1 MIVFSELIVKGFCGI
16 ISEVTLQL
24 NQPGINIIRG
34 RNGIGKSTFLSAFYW
49 AIYGVTLK
57 ENVSQVNTW
66 GDLVDDGYEG
76 TIVRL
81 KYFIDETKYEI
92 IRCQNYKAK
101 VEGSKGGNRLIY
113 KVDGKVIT
121 EKSKPLTQKLIEKDL
136 GISQKLMRNSVVFG
150 QKLKRL
156 IKETG
161 SDKKGILEEAFRMD
175 YIKDSRDEAIPY
187 LKNIE
192 KEVQQYE
199 SKISSL
205 KIKKDSIK
213 YVIDE
218 INDHNKNASK
228 DNQRKI
234 RKLTDDILELKAKIT
249 SENGNGNDKEVS
261 KIIKS
266 INKKQ
271 EELSI
276 LTDEFNES
284 KKVSDSLKTTQ
295 GIIKSLSDIKKRLL
309 KNKDINSVI
318 KNIESLIKALEFT
331 SKFSD
336 ERSKIKNE
344 LDKLRNKLSNLKI
357 QKTKIEGYKNQK
369 TRLEKQVE
377 ELSNSKVNKKS
388 TDGKKE
394 ELAAIKKEIK
404 ANKVKLKPLFK
415 QMNNFEWLINDAL
428 GNKGIKNYIFE
439 YYLNKLNHVL
449 KELSEQIGF
458 TIKLSINL
466 ESKLQNIDT
475 TVHYNGDWRKYE
487 ELSGGQQQIV
497 DVAIA
502 IGMYLITSEN
512 INVNL
517 FWVDELFESLDKD
530 NISMV
535 TDLLGSIDVESM
547 FVITHNEFVVGT
559 RVIDINSIINKP
571 RENGKRKE
579 KRKQRRKGSSKLV

>member
-1 MIVFSELIVKGFCGI
+1 
-16 ISEVTLQL
+16 
-24 NQPGINIIRG
+24 
-34 RNGIGKSTFLSAFYW
+34 
-49 AIYGVTLK
+49 
-57 ENVSQVNTW
+57 
-66 GDLVDDGYEG
+66 
-76 TIVRL
+76 
-81 KYFIDETKYEI
+81 
-92 IRCQNYKAK
+92 
-101 VEGSKGGNRLIY
+101 
-113 KVDGKVIT
+113 
-121 EKSKPLTQKLIEKDL
+121 
-136 GISQKLMRNSVVFG
+136 MRNSIVFG

-192 KEVQQYE
+192 KDVQQYE

-336 ERSKIKNE
+336 ERNRIKNE
-344 LDKLRNKLSNLKI
+344 LDKFRNKLSNLKI

-388 TDGKKE
+388 TDGKKT

-404 ANKVKLKPLFK
+404 ANNVKLKPLLK
-415 QMNNFEWLINDAL
+415 QMGNFEWLINDAL

-475 TVHYNGDWRKYE
+475 TVHYMGGWRKYE

-517 FWVDELFESLDKD
+517 FWVDELFDSLDKD

-559 RVIDINSIINKP
+559 RVIDIEAIINKP

>member
-1 MIVFSELIVKGFCGI
+1 MIVFSELTVKGFCSI

-49 AIYGVTLK
+49 AIYGVILK
-57 ENVSQVNTW
+57 ESVSQVNTW
-66 GDLVDDGYEG
+66 PDLVDSDYEG

-81 KYFIDETKYEI
+81 KYFIDETKHEI

-113 KVDGKVIT
+113 KVDGKVIN
-121 EKSKPLTQKLIEKDL
+121 EKSKPLTQKLIEKEL
-136 GISQKLMRNSVVFG
+136 GISQKLMRNSIVFG

-192 KEVQQYE
+192 KDVQQYE

-218 INDHNKNASK
+218 INNHNKNASK

-331 SKFSD
+331 SKFAD
-336 ERSKIKNE
+336 ERNGIKNE
-344 LDKLRNKLSNLKI
+344 LYKLRNKLSNLKI

-369 TRLEKQVE
+369 IRLEKQVE

-475 TVHYNGDWRKYE
+475 TVHYMGGWRKYE

-517 FWVDELFESLDKD
+517 FWVDELFDSLDKD

-559 RVIDINSIINKP
+559 RVIDIESLLNNKCHERSI
-571 RENGKRKE
+571 
-579 KRKQRRKGSSKLV
+579 RKGKKSIRVS